1 MALDVKLS
9 RPGKGA
15 PPPPEATSN
24 NLAKPPSGQRVHQQ
38 VKISPEIRREFR
50 AYAAEHDMELG
61 PLFEDM
67 WRFYKSNHG

>member
-1 MALDVKLS
+1 MALDVKPN

-24 NLAKPPSGQRVHQQ
+24 KLAKRPSGQRVHQQ
-38 VKISPEIRREFR
+38 VKIPPEIRREFR
-50 AYAAEHDMELG
+50 AYAAEHDMDLG
-61 PLFEDM
+61 PLFEDI